1 MALTDT
7 YQAIGKVTALLSE
20 HLNTKTNLLV
30 TVGRP
35 EPGGNGGGQ
44 GGPRLNLFLY
54 EALFDPGLKNVPL
67 DEGQKPPLWLVL
79 KYLITAFDD
88 SGNSDTILAHEQ
100 LGQGLQALQELGFLS
115 LSSITLPA
123 DILPALKDNPE
134 VLKVTFDE
142 ASADL
147 LSKLMQGSDEKY
159 RFSMAFQVRPVM
171 VSTGMPPDY
180 SLLVGMDYTAAP
192 PAVIGEEG
200 IHLEVLP
207 SMGPIIDEVVPSR
220 FEVNDV
226 ITLKG
231 ANLDLSGLSLRLS
244 QTSLAVTAQRPDR
257 LQVKING
264 DIAAG
269 TTISA
274 GSHVLAVIQYL
285 SGGRRR
291 SSNLLVGGLL
301 PILKTATPS
310 ALVLTADPP
319 PRVYGDITMTGT
331 LLGRLEDDLFV
342 ALYQD
347 GKVVKVFDAPFTFS
361 SDQTSLKLHIPER
374 LAVPPGS
381 YRLILRI
388 NGQQAKQSPTVDLVV

>member
-1 MALTDT
+1 MALAET
-7 YQAIGKVTALLSE
+7 YQAIGKVTKLLRE
-20 HLNTKTNLLV
+20 YLDNKTHLLV

-35 EPGGNGGGQ
+35 EPGSNGGGQ

-54 EALFDPGLKNVPL
+54 EALFDPSLKNVPL

-88 SGNSDTILAHEQ
+88 SGHSDTFQAHEL
-100 LGQGLQALQELGFLS
+100 LGQGLRALQELGFLS

-123 DILPALKDNPE
+123 DILAALKDNPE

-142 ASADL
+142 ASSEL
-147 LSKLMQGSDEKY
+147 VSKLMQGSDEKY

-171 VSTGMPPDY
+171 IATGTPPDY
-180 SLLVGMDYTAAP
+180 SLLVGVDYTAAP

-207 SMGPIIDEVVPSR
+207 SMGPLIDEVVPTR
-220 FEVNDV
+220 FEVNDT
-226 ITLKG
+226 ITVRG
-231 ANLDLSGLSLRLS
+231 ANLDLSGLSLRLG
-244 QTSLAVTAQRPDR
+244 QGSLAVTAQRPDR
-257 LQVKING
+257 LQAKVNG
-264 DIAAG
+264 DIAGG
-269 TTISA
+269 TIISA
-274 GSHVLAVIQYL
+274 GSHVLAVVQSL
-285 SGGRRR
+285 SGGRSR

-310 ALVLTADPP
+310 ALLLTPNPP
-319 PRVYGDITMTGT
+319 PRVYGDIIMGGT
-331 LLGRLEDDLFV
+331 LLGRPEDDLFV

-347 GKVVKVFDAPFTFS
+347 GQVVKVFDAPFTFK
-361 SDQTSLKLHIPER
+361 SDQTSLTLHIPET